1 MLFLIYSAA
10 ASSADPPISPTITI
24 ASVLSSSSNNFSI
37 SINDEP
43 GIGSPPIPTQL
54 L

>member
-1 MLFLIYSAA
+1 M
-10 ASSADPPISPTITI
+10 TI
-24 ASVLSSSSNNFSI
+24 ALVCSSFSNNFRI
-37 SINDEP
+37 SINEDP